1 MYCNTDCFIKWH
13 SIHILQNVFFLNPQK
28 WTNLQFKTLGLNQFY
43 SIKISIHVPDSCF
56 VDSTVF
62 PFSASFY
69 NVKLNEL
76 DKIGFYYKT
85 RHDMAK
91 NNGTGINEYIL
102 YLCRFFIVCLYMYCH
117 WKFFQVSLLLV
128 YLCIQ
133 GIPEQLGT
141 GKIARL
147 IAVFPSYFVFKNEN
161 VKVKVKY
168 GFVLY
173 LGLSVVVIAQT
184 ENFRIFFIG
193 KGSFY
198 LTLGKAR
205 KNPALLL

>member
-1 MYCNTDCFIKWH
+1 MYFGIVVFILTH

-76 DKIGFYYKT
+76 DIIGFYYKT

-133 GIPEQLGT
+133 GIPEQPET

-147 IAVFPSYFVFKNEN
+147 IAVFPQLFCFQNWKCQSESKIWLCFVS
-161 VKVKVKY
+161 
-168 GFVLY
+168 GFTL
-173 LGLSVVVIAQT
+173 IAQT

-193 KGSFY
+193 KGSF
-198 LTLGKAR
+198 
-205 KNPALLL
+205 

>member
-1 MYCNTDCFIKWH
+1 MITLHFRKLCISASLFLYWH
-13 SIHILQNVFFLNPQK
+13 IQSTSYKMSFLNPQK
-28 WTNLQFKTLGLNQFY
+28 WTNPQFKTLGLNQFY

-117 WKFFQVSLLLV
+117 WKSIQVFF
-128 YLCIQ
+128 
-133 GIPEQLGT
+133 
-141 GKIARL
+141 IACLFMYSGHSR
-147 IAVFPSYFVFKNEN
+147 AAGYRENCPSYC
-161 VKVKVKY
+161 
-168 GFVLY
+168 
-173 LGLSVVVIAQT
+173 
-184 ENFRIFFIG
+184 
-193 KGSFY
+193 SFPQ
-198 LTLGKAR
+198 LFCFQKW
-205 KNPALLL
+205 KC

>member
-1 MYCNTDCFIKWH
+1 MYFGIVVFILTH

-117 WKFFQVSLLLV
+117 WKFFQVSLFLV
-128 YLCIQ
+128 LFMYSGHSRAAGNRENC
-133 GIPEQLGT
+133 PSYCS
-141 GKIARL
+141 
-147 IAVFPSYFVFKNEN
+147 FPS
-161 VKVKVKY
+161 
-168 GFVLY
+168 
-173 LGLSVVVIAQT
+173 VIL
-184 ENFRIFFIG
+184 FS
-193 KGSFY
+193 KMKMS
-198 LTLGKAR
+198 KW
-205 KNPALLL
+205 K